1 MKHRIII
8 SSLAALA
15 MLSLQAGAAPAP
27 FFEAHCYGCHDAD
40 EKKGGIVFGG
50 SGANR
55 TVTVTPAANQ
65 LGSSTITITVSDGT
79 LTASDTFL
87 LAVTGTAQ
95 ETWRFANFGTTAN
108 TGNAADLADANSDGE
123 LNLLEYATVQ
133 NPNAASLVALS
144 AIRTSSAVEITYTRS
159 KSALT
164 GGVTFAA
171 EWSDTLATNS
181 WSATGVT
188 HAILTDN
195 GIVQAVK
202 ATNSHS
208 GHDFIALP
216 AFESHTEC
224 ALEPLPSISHSARC
238 FCPRALSRPSLR
250 RTASS
255 GNMTMNTTS
264 PCRSPHHEH

>member
-27 FFEAHCYGCHDAD
+27 FFEAHCYGSHDAD

-133 NPNAASLVALS
+133 NPNAASLRTLS
-144 AIRTSSAVEITYTRS
+144 HPHLQRRGDHLLPQQSRAHRRCDFRRGVERHPRHELMVRRRRHACDPYRQRHR
-159 KSALT
+159 A
-164 GGVTFAA
+164 GRQGDQFPRRARFHR
-171 EWSDTLATNS
+171 ATC
-181 WSATGVT
+181 V
-188 HAILTDN
+188 
-195 GIVQAVK
+195 
-202 ATNSHS
+202 
-208 GHDFIALP
+208 
-216 AFESHTEC
+216 
-224 ALEPLPSISHSARC
+224 
-238 FCPRALSRPSLR
+238 
-250 RTASS
+250 
-255 GNMTMNTTS
+255 
-264 PCRSPHHEH
+264 